1 MVGTILGKGL
11 RRLPLIIKPHGPI
24 PVSRATWW
32 AGVKSG
38 RFPAPIKLGPRI
50 TAWRD
55 ADIQKLID
63 YGIDPQDAKPA
74 SDGNATAEQ
83 FK

>member
-1 MVGTILGKGL
+1 MVEKGL
-11 RRLPLIIKPHGPI
+11 RRLPFVIKPHGPI
-24 PVSRATWW
+24 PVSKSTWW

-50 TAWRD
+50 TAWRET
-55 ADIQKLID
+55 DIQKLVD
-63 YGIDPQDAKPA
+63 YGIDPRDSKPA

-83 FK
+83 LK